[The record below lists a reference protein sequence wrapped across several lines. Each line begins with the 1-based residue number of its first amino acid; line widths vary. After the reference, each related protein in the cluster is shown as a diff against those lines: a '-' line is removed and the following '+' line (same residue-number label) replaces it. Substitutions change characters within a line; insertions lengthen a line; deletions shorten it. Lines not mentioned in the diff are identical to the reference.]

1 MTVVAIDGP
10 AGAGKS
16 TVAREVARALGY
28 RYLDSGA
35 MYRAVALQAIERSV
49 DVADHEGLATLAH
62 AARIELDD
70 DKVLLDGTDVTERI
84 RDGDVTSA
92 VSKVSAHPHVRA
104 ALVDT
109 QRAVGEKG
117 NVVVEGRDIGSAV
130 FPDADVKVF
139 LTASLDERARRR
151 AVQRGAATDDG
162 TIERVAADI
171 AARDAADSGRAV
183 SPLVQAP
190 DAVVVDSTGRPIED
204 VVAEI
209 VALVRSR
216 T

>member
-1 MTVVAIDGP
+1 MAIDGP

-16 TVAREVARALGY
+16 TVARAVARALGY

-35 MYRAVALQAIERSV
+35 MYRAVALRALEKGV
-49 DVADHEGLATLAH
+49 DVDDHEGLAELAH
-62 AARIELDD
+62 AARIELGEER
-70 DKVLLDGTDVTERI
+70 VLLDAQDVTERI

-92 VSKVSAHPHVRA
+92 VSKVAAHPQVRA

-109 QRAVGEKG
+109 QRALGTGG

-130 FPDADVKVF
+130 FPDADVKIF
-139 LTASLDERARRR
+139 LTASLEERAARR
-151 AVQRGAATDDG
+151 ALQRGLTTDRE
-162 TIERVAADI
+162 TIARVAADI
-171 AARDAADSGRAV
+171 AARDAADSSRAT

-190 DAVVVDSTGRPIED
+190 DAVVVDTTGRPVEA
-204 VVAEI
+204 VVEEI
-209 VALVRSR
+209 VGLVRSR